1 MRKDAAFVCT
11 SRHTHWCRFR
21 LSRGLMDSDD
31 NVMTLKY
38 SSYHYHS
45 LLLRLHAQ
53 CKGVAGL
60 EESTFGFSARILQ
73 NLYGGP
79 NVVKLLDVVRDPQSK
94 TPSLVGH
101 LVCKCTN
108 VVCSTNA
115 YSIFLYLSYMM
126 TAYLRASDDEVCEER
141 DGIDLKLQNPTCVF
155 CWSLKVASVH
165 QDIRVH
171 QQHGLQAAVSNAH
184 RPRH

>member
-1 MRKDAAFVCT
+1 
-11 SRHTHWCRFR
+11 
-21 LSRGLMDSDD
+21 MDSDD

-60 EESTFGFSARILQ
+60 EESTFGFRARILQ

-101 LVCKCTN
+101 LVC
-108 VVCSTNA
+108 STNA
-115 YSIFLYLSYMM
+115 YSKYSIFLYLSIPFLH
-126 TAYLRASDDEVCEER
+126 ADC
-141 DGIDLKLQNPTCVF
+141 IP
-155 CWSLKVASVH
+155 
-165 QDIRVH
+165 
-171 QQHGLQAAVSNAH
+171 
-184 RPRH
+184 